1 MDNGEQNRTGG
12 VLYIVATP
20 IGNLGDIT
28 LRALEVLKSVDY
40 IAAED
45 TRHTSRLLARFQ
57 VQQTRLISCHEH
69 NEAERAGFLI
79 EKLKSGASVALVS
92 NAGTPTVSDPG
103 YRVLAAAIEN
113 RIPVVPIPGVS
124 AATTALSAA
133 GMPSDRFCFIGFVPR
148 KKNKRDQ
155 LLQELSMRR
164 ETLIFYESPNRL
176 MDLLRA
182 VFSQMGDRHAVV
194 CRELTK
200 VHEEFLRGPVS
211 ELIDMMAPRG
221 RIKGEVT
228 VLVAGGRQPIKAGAE
243 ALAAEIREQLS
254 LGRMT
259 PSRLASQLAGDYH
272 MSKNEIYQKIL
283 EIQSEMAE
291 SGHQAGKGE

>member
-1 MDNGEQNRTGG
+1 MDNGEQNRAAG

-57 VQQTRLISCHEH
+57 VQQARLISCHEH
-69 NEAERAGFLI
+69 NEAERADFLI
-79 EKLKSGASVALVS
+79 EKLKSGASAALVS
-92 NAGTPTVSDPG
+92 NAGTPAVSDPG

-133 GMPSDRFCFIGFVPR
+133 GMPSDMFCFIGFVP
-148 KKNKRDQ
+148 KKTGKRDQ
-155 LLQELSMRR
+155 LLQELSTRR

-176 MDLLRA
+176 VDLLRA
-182 VFSQMGDRHAVV
+182 VAAQMGDRHAVV

-200 VHEEFLRGPVS
+200 VHEEFLRGAVS
-211 ELIDMMAPRG
+211 ELIDKLVRRG

-228 VLVAGGRQPIKAGAE
+228 VLVAGGSRPLEGGSDV
-243 ALAAEIREQLS
+243 LAAEIREQLS

-259 PSRLASQLAGDYH
+259 PSKLASRLAKRYH
-272 MSKNEIYQKIL
+272 WSKNEIYQKIL

-291 SGHQAGKGE
+291 NGHCAEKGE